1 MSGISPRASTSRFDN
16 VPRMLR
22 TSPRLA
28 ALDGLRFAAA
38 AAVLL
43 YHFVAVNHHAW
54 GARTDEV
61 MPGVQ
66 QVAAFGSFGVQL
78 FFVISGFVILMTA
91 WGRDVRGFVASRA
104 GRLLPA
110 YWASVLLT
118 LALLVLVI
126 PGRRDV
132 DVPQAVLNLTMVQR
146 AFGVE
151 DVEAVYWTLWSELR
165 FYVLVGVLVGLG
177 LTRGRVLAFVTLW
190 PVAGAIATQTG
201 SDLVAT
207 VLVAADAP
215 LFAGGMAL
223 FLLAREPRSPALWLA
238 LGLNMVLA
246 AAHSGRIQAVRIENS
261 TDLVLGPATYWAAI
275 VACFALV
282 AAVTLTPLARVPWG
296 WLTTLGALT
305 YPLYLVHSSW
315 GRWVIESVHPYLPPW
330 ATLAVATAV
339 CLGLAVALHRLV
351 ERPFGPRLRRAIER
365 DLRRGAEPGRVD
377 AAQPVSAVPEP
388 SPVR

>member
-1 MSGISPRASTSRFDN
+1 MAST
-16 VPRMLR
+16 
-22 TSPRLA
+22 TPRLV

-54 GARTDEV
+54 GGRTSDV

-104 GRLLPA
+104 GRLFPA
-110 YWASVLLT
+110 YWAAVLVTLVLL
-118 LALLVLVI
+118 VVVE

-132 DVPQAVLNLTMVQR
+132 DLPQAVMNLTMVQR
-146 AFGVE
+146 AFGIE

-165 FYVLVGVLVGLG
+165 FYMLVGVLLAVG
-177 LTRGRVLAFVTLW
+177 LTRGRLIAFVTLW

-201 SDLVAT
+201 SDLLAN

-215 LFAGGMAL
+215 LFAGGMVL
-223 FLLAREPRSPALWLA
+223 YMLTREPRSPVLWLA
-238 LGLNMVLA
+238 LGLDVALA

-261 TDLVLGPATYWAAI
+261 TDLVLGPATYWTAI
-275 VACFALV
+275 VLCFVVV
-282 AAVTLTPLARVPWG
+282 AAATMTPLRRLSWG
-296 WLTTLGALT
+296 WPTALGALT

-315 GRWVIESVHPYLPPW
+315 GRWVIESVHTSLPGW
-330 ATLAVATAV
+330 ATLALATAT
-339 CLGLAVALHRLV
+339 CLLLAVAIHRLV
-351 ERPFGPRLRRAIER
+351 ERPYGPRLRRALDR
-365 DLRRGAEPGRVD
+365 DLRRESSPPAPAPTPR
-377 AAQPVSAVPEP
+377 AAQAEEPETAP
-388 SPVR
+388 SR